1 MGYGL
6 RMPNS
11 LRIVVG
17 VLGGF
22 FFLSGLNWII
32 DPAAAAQGLGVA
44 LPEGLARSTLIGDLG
59 SFFLK
64 AGTLILLGA
73 ITAQAHWLQ
82 AAALLFGGAAIM
94 RMLAWAMHGA
104 DFAVVF
110 IVSEIV
116 STALLLFAASRA
128 T

>member
-6 RMPNS
+6 RMPKS

-22 FFLSGLNWII
+22 FLLSGLNWIF
-32 DPAAAAQGLGVA
+32 DPTAAAEVLGVA
-44 LPEGLARSTLIGDLG
+44 LPTGLARSTLIGDLG
-59 SFFLK
+59 SFFLT
-64 AGTLILLGA
+64 AGTLVLLGA

-82 AAALLFGGAAIM
+82 AASLLFGGAAIM
-94 RMLAWAMHGA
+94 RTLAWAMHGA
-104 DFAVVF
+104 DFAEVF
-110 IVSEIV
+110 ILAEIV

-128 T
+128 S